1 MLRSYDAGGRA
12 LVVSIYF
19 VLPLSSAISR
29 CLRKIIT
36 YKPRRARWQQ
46 MTVRESDANEL
57 DTSPDSFDALEGLD
71 PSFLKENAE
80 LVDAYKNIRWNS
92 VQSLNALVG
101 CIEKTILKYKNP
113 NDAIKRA
120 MESIYRQ
127 LLQKYPLLFGY
138 WKRFTAVQYQLYG
151 LEKSIATLK
160 EALESFP
167 NSLELWCDYLN
178 VLCVNS
184 ADKVELIRE
193 NFLMAK
199 DKIGYHFLSHPF
211 WDRYIEFETKHQEW
225 NSLNS
230 IYAELLCIPLHQ
242 YARYG
247 TAYRKFLADHVEF
260 TPHNNL
266 DVEIRKTHGLVTAV
280 WPFESKIKQG
290 FFNVTPVSD
299 EELANWDRYL
309 TYVEENEATKVFPT
323 KFIESVF
330 QRCLVPCLY
339 YEHFW
344 IKYHNWLE
352 LAKNSDLLTLIDS
365 YQRGISRLPRS
376 SKQFRYRF
384 LDFLKKNYRKDKELI
399 LLSFTQTTAACIK
412 LFPSE
417 TFLISEYLV
426 LLKRSRFASSIN
438 QDEKEIHGQQILY
451 AKELESAVSSYLNG
465 TVDKGKP
472 LQDMINDVNLPTVV
486 VELIKTTWLTL
497 KNSMQTRKY
506 FNFYG
511 KNRLFRSSTAFW
523 LTYYK
528 FEKSN
533 QNFAKL
539 NRFIND
545 LGTEIN
551 LPVTIIND
559 ILRDYNSF
567 YLANSNA
574 GMYQT
579 VRSAEED
586 YNKLYSVDPILLS
599 RFKRNDPLWV
609 PGRSQNT
616 SIADWYRTKQFRENG
631 HPGILSDK
639 PQISNTIVESS
650 TRSQGNRRPPL
661 PSFKNLEKIN
671 QQPRYENSEL
681 PLSC

>member
-1 MLRSYDAGGRA
+1 
-12 LVVSIYF
+12 
-19 VLPLSSAISR
+19 
-29 CLRKIIT
+29 
-36 YKPRRARWQQ
+36 
-46 MTVRESDANEL
+46 MTQKEADSNEL
-57 DTSPDSFDALEGLD
+57 ETSVDSFDVLEGLD
-71 PSFLKENAE
+71 PSFLKENPQ
-80 LVDAYKNIRWNS
+80 LVDAYKNIRWDS

-101 CIEKTILKYKNP
+101 CVEKTVLKYKNP
-113 NDAIKRA
+113 NDSIKRA
-120 MESIYRQ
+120 MEGIYRH
-127 LLQKYPLLFGY
+127 LLQRYPLLFGY

-151 LEKSIATLK
+151 LEKSIATLG
-160 EALESFP
+160 EALASFP

-193 NFLMAK
+193 NFLVAK

-211 WDRYIEFETKHQEW
+211 WDKYIEFETKHQEW
-225 NSLNS
+225 INLNS
-230 IYAELLCIPLHQ
+230 IYAELLSIPLHQ

-260 TPHNNL
+260 TPDKNL
-266 DVEIRKTHGLVTAV
+266 DIEIRKTHGLVTAI

-290 FFNVTPVSD
+290 FFNITPVSQ

-309 TYVEENEATKVFPT
+309 TYVEKDEVAKDFPI
-323 KFIESVF
+323 KFIECVF

-352 LAKNSDLLTLIDS
+352 RAKHADLLTLIDS
-365 YQRGISRLPRS
+365 YQQGISRLPRS
-376 SKQFRYRF
+376 SKRFRYRF
-384 LDFLKKNYRKDKELI
+384 LDFLKKSYRKDKELI
-399 LLSFTQTTAACIK
+399 LLIFTQTTAACIK
-412 LFPSE
+412 LFPNESS
-417 TFLISEYLV
+417 LILEYLV
-426 LLKRSRFASSIN
+426 LLKRSRFASSIK
-438 QDEKEIHGQQILY
+438 QDEKEISAQQIRY
-451 AKELESAVSSYLNG
+451 AQELESAVSSYLNG
-465 TVDKGKP
+465 AVDKGNP
-472 LQDMINDVNLPTVV
+472 LHDMINDVNLPIVV

-579 VRSAEED
+579 VHSAEED
-586 YNKLYSVDPILLS
+586 YNKLYSADPILLS
-599 RFKRNDPLWV
+599 QFKSNDPQWV
-609 PGRSQNT
+609 PGRSPNS
-616 SIADWYRTKQFRENG
+616 SITDWYKSKQFKENG
-631 HPGILSDK
+631 HPGILDDK
-639 PQISNTIVESS
+639 PQISNTIIEFP

-661 PSFKNLEKIN
+661 PSFKNLEKMN
-671 QQPRYENSEL
+671 QQPKYENSEL
-681 PLSC
+681 SL